1 MGIGESGKI
10 LKTLAAGKR
19 KPRIVVVGTGLSGI
33 CMGMRLMAAG
43 YDDLILLEK
52 ADRCGGTWHYNQYPG
67 LRCDVPSH

>member
-1 MGIGESGKI
+1 MGISESGKI

-43 YDDLILLEK
+43 I
-52 ADRCGGTWHYNQYPG
+52 P
-67 LRCDVPSH
+67 